1 MRRYTITVNDAPY
14 EIDVEEITAD
24 TFEVHLNGE
33 TIPVRLTDHADLAQ
47 AMITPDLEVHSERI
61 STPSAL
67 PTASRPRKTTGS
79 VPKAVSAPRTAAD
92 ATGALTAPMPG
103 VILSVEKK
111 VGDTVARGDVVVVL
125 EAMKMK
131 NSLCAP
137 AAGTVASIT
146 CAIGDQ
152 VKYGDT
158 LVTFA

>member
-1 MRRYTITVNDAPY
+1 MRRYTITVNDTPY

-67 PTASRPRKTTGS
+67 PTASRPRKT
-79 VPKAVSAPRTAAD
+79 VSAPRTAAD